1 MAGIIVAFPKLED
14 ARSIKNLLV
23 RNGYSNVVSCTSGA
37 KAIQMADILGT
48 GIIISG
54 YRLPDMSYKDI
65 FENVERHFELLLLT
79 SKSKDGMEEE
89 PGIAMLEMPLK
100 VRDLLNSVEM
110 MDTNLYAM
118 ENKAKHKPGQRS
130 PEEKHII
137 EEAKK
142 VLMNMNHM
150 SENEAHRYIQ
160 KSAMDSGRNMVET
173 ASMILTI
180 MYQE

>member
-1 MAGIIVAFPKLED
+1 MAGIIVVFPKLED
-14 ARSIKNLLV
+14 ARSIRSLLV

-37 KAIQMADILGT
+37 KAIHMAYNLGT

-54 YRLPDMSYKDI
+54 YRLPDMSYRDI
-65 FENVERHFELLLLT
+65 YESVGEHFELLLLT
-79 SKSKDGMEEE
+79 SINKENMENQLE
-89 PGIAMLEMPLK
+89 IAMLEMPLK
-100 VRDLLNSVEM
+100 VRDFLNSVELM
-110 MDTNLYAM
+110 ETNLYAK
-118 ENKAKHKPGQRS
+118 ENKTKHKPGKRS
-130 PEEKHII
+130 PEEQQII

-142 VLMNMNHM
+142 VLIEKNHM

-180 MYQE
+180 MYKE